1 MTGGR
6 DGCVRLWDI
15 RQKSPVLSLEPV
27 VSKEDVIVDCWAVGF
42 GNSFNNDE
50 RNIAAGYDNGDL
62 KIFDL
67 R

>member
-1 MTGGR
+1 M
-6 DGCVRLWDI
+6 
-15 RQKSPVLSLEPV
+15 LSLEPV
-27 VSKEDVIVDCWAVGF
+27 VGKDDVVVDCWAVAF

-50 RNIAAGYDNGDL
+50 RNIACGYDNGDL

>member
-1 MTGGR
+1 
-6 DGCVRLWDI
+6 
-15 RQKSPVLSLEPV
+15 VLSLEPV
-27 VSKEDVIVDCWAVGF
+27 VSSDDVVVDCWAVGYYFYVSF

-50 RNIAAGYDNGDL
+50 RCIAAGYDNGDL